1 MAKKPPKTPTK
12 AQINE
17 YKAMG
22 EQERQLIDEGYA
34 TVVVSLTDGSTICD
48 YNMPEKIRITKDQA
62 ERLARGFLPAI
73 LKYYEDPK
81 NREAFEKWKKERDE
95 KAKEKGYE

>member
-1 MAKKPPKTPTK
+1 MAKKPLKAPTE
-12 AQINE
+12 AQIKQ

-22 EQERQLIDEGYA
+22 EAERQLVDEGYA
-34 TVVVSLTDGSTICD
+34 TIVVSLEYGSTICD
-48 YNMPEKIRITKDQA
+48 YNMPERIRITKEQA

-81 NREAFEKWKKERDE
+81 NREEFEKWKKERDKKTE
-95 KAKEKGYE
+95 VQG

>member
-1 MAKKPPKTPTK
+1 MAKKPLKAPTE
-12 AQINE
+12 AQIKQ

-22 EQERQLIDEGYA
+22 EAERQLVDEGYA
-34 TVVVSLTDGSTICD
+34 TIVVSLEDGSTICD
-48 YNMPEKIRITKDQA
+48 YNMPERIRITKEQA

-81 NREAFEKWKKERDE
+81 NREKFEKWKKERDKKTE
-95 KAKEKGYE
+95 VQG

>member
-1 MAKKPPKTPTK
+1 MAKKPLKAPTE
-12 AQINE
+12 AQIKQ

-22 EQERQLIDEGYA
+22 EAERQLVDEGYA
-34 TVVVSLTDGSTICD
+34 TIVVILEDGSTICD
-48 YNMPEKIRITKDQA
+48 YNMPERIRITKEQA

-81 NREAFEKWKKERDE
+81 NREEFEKWKKERDKKTE
-95 KAKEKGYE
+95 VQG